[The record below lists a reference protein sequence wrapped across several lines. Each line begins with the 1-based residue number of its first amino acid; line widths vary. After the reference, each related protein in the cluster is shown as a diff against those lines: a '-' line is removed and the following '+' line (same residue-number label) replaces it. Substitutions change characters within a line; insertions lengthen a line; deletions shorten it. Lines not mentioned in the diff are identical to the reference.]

1 MKWEIH
7 SDRPV
12 YLQLMDLIRNAIVA
26 GHYAPGERL
35 PSVRELAAQAGVN
48 PNTMQKALSE
58 LERSGI
64 VHSRRTSGR
73 FITEDRRL
81 ISEMK
86 HEQAVEN
93 ARRFI
98 RLMNDLG
105 LSADEIQEIMIPLL
119 GEDANQEKKDV

>member
-12 YLQLMDLIRNAIVA
+12 YLQLMDLIQNAIIA
-26 GHYAPGERL
+26 GIYAPGERL
-35 PSVRELAAQAGVN
+35 PSVRELAQEAGVN

-73 FITEDRRL
+73 FITEDEQL
-81 ISEMK
+81 IHDLKYER
-86 HEQAVEN
+86 AVDN
-93 ARRFI
+93 AKAFI
-98 RLMNDLG
+98 RSMKDMG
-105 LSADEIQEIMIPLL
+105 LNVHEIQEIMVKLFL
-119 GEDANQEKKDV
+119 EDDQEENNG

>member
-12 YLQLMDLIRNAIVA
+12 YLQLMDLIQNAIIA
-26 GHYAPGERL
+26 GIYAPGERL
-35 PSVRELAAQAGVN
+35 PSVRELAQEAGVN

-73 FITEDRRL
+73 FITEDEQL
-81 ISEMK
+81 IHDLKYER
-86 HEQAVEN
+86 AVES
-93 ARRFI
+93 AKSFI
-98 RLMNDLG
+98 RSMKDMG
-105 LSADEIQEIMIPLL
+105 LSVKEIQEIMVRLFL
-119 GEDANQEKKDV
+119 EDDQEEKDG

>member
-12 YLQLMDLIRNAIVA
+12 YLQLMDLIQNAIIA
-26 GHYAPGERL
+26 GIYAPRERL
-35 PSVRELAAQAGVN
+35 PSVRELAQEAGVN

-73 FITEDRRL
+73 FITEDEQL
-81 ISEMK
+81 IHDLKYER
-86 HEQAVEN
+86 AVDN
-93 ARRFI
+93 AKAFI
-98 RLMNDLG
+98 RSMKDMG
-105 LSADEIQEIMIPLL
+105 LSVHEIQEIMVKLFM
-119 GEDANQEKKDV
+119 EDNQEENDG

>member
-12 YLQLMDLIRNAIVA
+12 YLQLMDLIQNAIIA
-26 GHYAPGERL
+26 GIYAPGERL
-35 PSVRELAAQAGVN
+35 PSVRELAQEAGVN

-73 FITEDRRL
+73 FITEDEQL
-81 ISEMK
+81 IHDLKYER
-86 HEQAVEN
+86 AVDN
-93 ARRFI
+93 AKAFI
-98 RLMNDLG
+98 RSMKDMG
-105 LSADEIQEIMIPLL
+105 LNVHEIQEIMVKLFL
-119 GEDANQEKKDV
+119 EDDQEENDG